1 MKLNIFYT
9 LTFLGFA
16 AFILSF
22 SNGPAGGSGNNGP
35 RMQDRSGSPFA
46 ESMGPTCATCHNTG
60 SFNPSLNIE
69 LMQDGQ
75 SVDSYN
81 PGTTYTLRYTVMAGA
96 GSPSKY
102 GVQSVVLSNNGNQNI
117 GIFGTPST
125 GTRVAEINTRKYF
138 EHSSAS
144 SSNVFEIEWIAPDA
158 GSGEVKVYAAGIAAN
173 DNGTNAGDNGVANTL
188 LLTELVSSL
197 RAPESLA
204 ISILASPNPMGD
216 IMKLHIESE
225 VSGHFQLE
233 LTDLSGKSIFT
244 ENIDLQVGEHVFT
257 KDVAD
262 LAGGIYLLKVTDGVK
277 VRVLRVV
284 RTDD

>member
-9 LTFLGFA
+9 LTFLSFS

-69 LMQDGQ
+69 LIQDGK
-75 SVDSYN
+75 SIDSYS
-81 PGTTYTLRYTVMAGA
+81 PGTTYTLRYTVMPGA

-102 GVQSVVLSNNGNQNI
+102 GVQSVVLSNDENNNI
-117 GIFGTPST
+117 GTFGTPLT
-125 GTRVAEINTRKYF
+125 GTRVANISTRKYF

-144 SSNVFEIEWIAPDA
+144 SSNVFEIEWTAPDA

-173 DNGTNAGDNGVANTL
+173 ANGTNAGDNGVANTL

-197 RAPESLA
+197 RTPKPLA
-204 ISILASPNPMGD
+204 INILAFPNPMNN

-225 VSGHFQLE
+225 VSGRFQLE

-257 KDVAD
+257 KDVAA
-262 LAGGIYLLKVTDGVK
+262 LPGGIYLLKITDGTK

-284 RTDD
+284 RAD